1 MPAFFIMNTPRTE
14 FSQALKA
21 IATERGLD
29 PDVILETIKQAIIAA
44 YKRDAKE
51 QGIDVEAFEYDA
63 VIDPV
68 SGETKVFAWPAVD
81 LELSEEEQEKAR
93 KENIKEKKD
102 VTPPGFGRIAA
113 QTAKQVIH
121 QKIREAEK
129 GAIMEEFEERVGSL
143 ASGLIL
149 RFDGSNVRVDLGRT
163 EAIMLAEDRIPSER
177 LNLNQR
183 LTFLIKAITETP
195 RGKEIFLSRSSPE
208 FVEKLFAR
216 EVPEI
221 SSKSVQ
227 IKAIAREAGVR
238 TKIAVASEQTGV
250 DPVGSC
256 VGQKGV
262 RVQAVT
268 NEIGG
273 ERVDVIPWS
282 DDVSELITSSLS
294 PAENLSVEL
303 DTEKKVAKVTAPEDQ
318 LSMAIGK
325 DGQNVRLT
333 AKLTG
338 YRIEVEGN
346 GEVSTVEEVSE
357 PVKEPVVTEE
367 KEEKKETEE
376 EIKVEEKPAEESKEE
391 EKEVEEVKAEEP
403 EKEVEEAEKS
413 ETVEETKAEE
423 KVEEEAK
430 PEQTVEEKPEEE
442 KSE

>member
-1 MPAFFIMNTPRTE
+1 MNNSPRTE

-21 IATERGLD
+21 IAQERGLD
-29 PDVILETIKQAIIAA
+29 PNVILSTIKEAIIAA
-44 YKRDAKE
+44 YKRDARE
-51 QGIDVEAFEYDA
+51 QGIDVDTFDYDA

-68 SGETKVFAWPAVD
+68 NGETRVFAWPLPAED
-81 LELSEEEQEKAR
+81 ATEKDIEKA
-93 KENIKEKKD
+93 KKEKRD

-129 GAIMEEFEERVGSL
+129 GAIMEEFEEKVGSL
-143 ASGLIL
+143 VSGLIL
-149 RFDGSNVRVDLGRT
+149 RFDGPNVRVDLGRT
-163 EAIMLAEDRIPSER
+163 EAIMAAEDRIPNER

-183 LTFLIKAITETP
+183 LTFLIKAINETP
-195 RGKEIFLSRSSPE
+195 RGKEIFLSRAAPE

-221 SSKSVQ
+221 SSKSVE
-227 IKAIAREAGVR
+227 IKTIAREAGVR
-238 TKIAVASEQTGV
+238 TKIAVYSAQTGV

-273 ERVDVIPWS
+273 ERVDVIAWS
-282 DDVSELITSSLS
+282 ENISELIKSSLS
-294 PAENLSVEL
+294 PAEDVSVTL
-303 DTEKKVAKVTAPEDQ
+303 DEKTKTARVFAPEDQ

-338 YRIEVEGN
+338 YRIEVASN
-346 GEVSTVEEVSE
+346 GEATLAE
-357 PVKEPVVTEE
+357 EPVVE
-367 KEEKKETEE
+367 
-376 EIKVEEKPAEESKEE
+376 VP
-391 EKEVEEVKAEEP
+391 VEEVKVKKPAVKKVKKVKKEEVAETEP
-403 EKEVEEAEKS
+403 SSAEAS
-413 ETVEETKAEE
+413 EGQGKPKVPQLVE
-423 KVEEEAK
+423 KVEKKEDSAEDIQSDQK
-430 PEQTVEEKPEEE
+430 PEDAKA
-442 KSE
+442 KSDGDN

>member
-1 MPAFFIMNTPRTE
+1 MQQTARTE

-21 IATERGLD
+21 IAQERGLD
-29 PDVILETIKQAIIAA
+29 PDVILETIKEAIIAA
-44 YKRDAKE
+44 YKRDARE
-51 QGIDVEAFEYDA
+51 QGIEVDSFDYEA
-63 VIDPV
+63 VINP
-68 SGETKVFAWPAVD
+68 SNGETRVFAWSIA
-81 LELSEEEQEKAR
+81 SEDATEKDIEESK
-93 KENIKEKKD
+93 KEKKD

-129 GAIMEEFEERVGSL
+129 GAIMEEFQEKVGSL
-143 ASGLIL
+143 VSGLIL
-149 RFDGSNVRVDLGRT
+149 RFDGPSVKIDLGRT
-163 EAIMLAEDRIPSER
+163 EAVMLSEDRIPNER

-183 LTFLIKAITETP
+183 LSFLIKAINETP
-195 RGKEIFLSRSSPE
+195 RGKEIFLSRADPQ
-208 FVEKLFAR
+208 FVVKLFAR

-221 SSKSVQ
+221 GSGSVE

-238 TKIAVASEQTGV
+238 TKAAVFSSQTGV

-282 DDVSELITSSLS
+282 EDVAELIKASLA
-294 PAENLSVEL
+294 PAESVSVEL
-303 DTEKKVAKVTAPEDQ
+303 DKEKTIAKVKAPEDQ

-338 YRIEVEGN
+338 WRIEVEGN
-346 GEVSTVEEVSE
+346 GEETAVVPEGSE
-357 PVKEPVVTEE
+357 KN
-367 KEEKKETEE
+367 KEEP
-376 EIKVEEKPAEESKEE
+376 IS
-391 EKEVEEVKAEEP
+391 EVKKITKTKA
-403 EKEVEEAEKS
+403 KKLAKKAKEEAEKS
-413 ETVEETKAEE
+413 LEKPTSDPDTTQVEEETKVKVPELKIENPNPVEEGEPIE
-423 KVEEEAK
+423 KVEAKEE
-430 PEQTVEEKPEEE
+430 P
-442 KSE
+442 KSEDNK

>member
-1 MPAFFIMNTPRTE
+1 MSPTFFLHNQVINNMQQTARTE

-21 IATERGLD
+21 IAAERGLN
-29 PDVILETIKQAIIAA
+29 PDVILDTIKQAIIAA

-51 QGIDVEAFEYDA
+51 EGIEVDSFDYDA

-68 SGETKVFAWPAVD
+68 NGETRVFAWDLPA
-81 LELSEEEQEKAR
+81 EGTTEEQ
-93 KENIKEKKD
+93 IKELMKGKKD

-129 GAIMEEFEERVGSL
+129 GVIMEEFQEKVGSL
-143 ASGLIL
+143 ASGLVL

-163 EAIMLAEDRIPSER
+163 EAILLTEDRIPNER
-177 LNLNQR
+177 LSLNQR
-183 LTFLIKAITETP
+183 LSFLIKEINETP

-208 FVEKLFAR
+208 FVSKLFAR

-221 SSKSVQ
+221 GSGSVE

-238 TKIAVASEQTGV
+238 TKVAVFSSQTGV

-273 ERVDVIPWS
+273 ERVDVISWS
-282 DDVSELITSSLS
+282 EDLSELIKSSLS
-294 PAENLSVEL
+294 PADDLSVTL
-303 DTEKKVAKVTAPEDQ
+303 DEENKIAKVTAPEDQ
-318 LSMAIGK
+318 LSVAIGK

-338 YRIEVEGN
+338 YRIEVEGVPVKADD
-346 GEVSTVEEVSE
+346 GEKTDVQDVKPETKEENTDVSE
-357 PVKEPVVTEE
+357 E
-367 KEEKKETEE
+367 KND
-376 EIKVEEKPAEESKEE
+376 AQ
-391 EKEVEEVKAEEP
+391 
-403 EKEVEEAEKS
+403 
-413 ETVEETKAEE
+413 ETKVVEE
-423 KVEEEAK
+423 KVEEKVAEEK
-430 PEQTVEEKPEEE
+430 EKEEESEDEIKVEVPEMKKDESGKVEEEVPNEDVKA
-442 KSE
+442 

>member
-1 MPAFFIMNTPRTE
+1 MSNNAPRTE

-29 PDVILETIKQAIIAA
+29 PDVILDTIKQAIIAA

-51 QGIDVEAFEYDA
+51 EGVEVESFEYEA

-68 SGETKVFAWPAVD
+68 NGETRVFAYPAPAED
-81 LELSEEEQEKAR
+81 LTEEEKEKVR
-93 KENIKEKKD
+93 KVNSKEKKD

-129 GAIMEEFEERVGSL
+129 GAIMEEYGERVGSL
-143 ASGLIL
+143 VSGLIL
-149 RFDGSNVRVDLGRT
+149 RFDGPNVRVDLGRT
-163 EAIMLAEDRIPSER
+163 EAIMLAEDRIPNER

-183 LTFLIKAITETP
+183 LTFLIKNIMETP
-195 RGKEIFLSRSSPE
+195 RGKEIFLSRAAPE

-221 SSKSVQ
+221 ASKSVT
-227 IKAIAREAGVR
+227 IKVIAREPGVR
-238 TKIAVASEQTGV
+238 TKIAVASDQTGV

-273 ERVDVIPWS
+273 ERVDVIPWNE
-282 DDVSELITSSLS
+282 DIGELIKSSLS
-294 PAENLSVEL
+294 PAEDLSVEL
-303 DTEKKVAKVTAPEDQ
+303 DQEKKVAKVTAPEDQ

-338 YRIEVEGN
+338 FRIEVEGN
-346 GEVSTVEEVSE
+346 GEISEEAGAE
-357 PVKEPVVTEE
+357 IKEA
-367 KEEKKETEE
+367 EKK
-376 EIKVEEKPAEESKEE
+376 E
-391 EKEVEEVKAEEP
+391 EKEVEEK
-403 EKEVEEAEKS
+403 
-413 ETVEETKAEE
+413 
-423 KVEEEAK
+423 
-430 PEQTVEEKPEEE
+430 VEEKPVEES

>member
-1 MPAFFIMNTPRTE
+1 MQTPRTE
-14 FSQALKA
+14 FAQALKA
-21 IATERGLD
+21 IAQERGLN
-29 PDVILETIKQAIIAA
+29 PDVILDTIKQAIIAA
-44 YKRDAKE
+44 YRRDAKE
-51 QGIDVEAFEYDA
+51 QGIEVETFEYDA

-68 SGETKVFAWPAVD
+68 SGETHVFAWPLPAED
-81 LELSEEEQEKAR
+81 ASDEEKKKA
-93 KENIKEKKD
+93 KKEKKD

-129 GAIMEEFEERVGSL
+129 GAIMEEFEEKVGSL
-143 ASGLIL
+143 VSGLIL
-149 RFDGSNVRVDLGRT
+149 RFDGPNVRVDLGRT
-163 EAIMLAEDRIPSER
+163 EAIMAAEDRIPNER

-183 LTFLIKAITETP
+183 LTFLIKAINETP
-195 RGKEIFLSRSSPE
+195 RGKEIFLSRAAPE

-238 TKIAVASEQTGV
+238 TKVAVASDQTGV

-273 ERVDVIPWS
+273 ERVDVIPFS
-282 DDVSELITSSLS
+282 ENPAELIKSSLS
-294 PAENLSVEL
+294 PAENLTVTL
-303 DTEKKVAKVTAPEDQ
+303 DEEKKIAKVLAPEDQ

-333 AKLTG
+333 TKLTG
-338 YRIEVEGN
+338 YRIEIEGD
-346 GEVSTVEEVSE
+346 GTVSA
-357 PVKEPVVTEE
+357 P
-367 KEEKKETEE
+367 
-376 EIKVEEKPAEESKEE
+376 
-391 EKEVEEVKAEEP
+391 
-403 EKEVEEAEKS
+403 
-413 ETVEETKAEE
+413 EE
-423 KVEEEAK
+423 KVEEPAPAPVVKKITKTKAK
-430 PEQTVEEKPEEE
+430 KLAKKAKEKAAAGEQVKSEDVSGDVKSQSSNIKTTSQNE
-442 KSE
+442 KS

>member
-1 MPAFFIMNTPRTE
+1 MPTARTE

-21 IATERGLD
+21 IAQERGLD

-44 YKRDAKE
+44 YKRDAFE
-51 QGIDVEAFEYDA
+51 QGVEIETFDYEA

-68 SGETKVFAWPAVD
+68 SGETRVFAWSLPAID
-81 LELSEEEQEKAR
+81 ASEKDIEKA
-93 KENIKEKKD
+93 KKEKKD

-129 GAIMEEFEERVGSL
+129 GAIMEEFQEKVGSL
-143 ASGLIL
+143 VSGLIL
-149 RFDGSNVRVDLGRT
+149 RFDGPNVRVDLGRT
-163 EAIMLAEDRIPSER
+163 EAIMLAEDRIPNER

-183 LTFLIKAITETP
+183 LSFLIKAINETP
-195 RGKEIFLSRSSPE
+195 RGKEIFLSRSDPQ
-208 FVEKLFAR
+208 FVVKLFAR

-221 SSKSVQ
+221 SSGAVEV
-227 IKAIAREAGVR
+227 KAIAREAGVR
-238 TKIAVASEQTGV
+238 TKAAVFSTQTGV

-273 ERVDVIPWS
+273 ERVDVIPWNN
-282 DDVSELITSSLS
+282 DVSELIKSSLS
-294 PAENLSVEL
+294 PAENLSVKL
-303 DTEKKVAKVTAPEDQ
+303 DKERVVARVSAPEDQ

-338 YRIEVEGN
+338 WRIEVEGN
-346 GEVSTVEEVSE
+346 GTLSA
-357 PVKEPVVTEE
+357 P
-367 KEEKKETEE
+367 
-376 EIKVEEKPAEESKEE
+376 
-391 EKEVEEVKAEEP
+391 
-403 EKEVEEAEKS
+403 
-413 ETVEETKAEE
+413 EE
-423 KVEEEAK
+423 KVEEPVPAPVVKKITKTKAKKLAKKAKEAGK
-430 PEQTVEEKPEEE
+430 EEPKAEETKSDEPEIKVPVMKEEMKPEEDK
-442 KSE
+442 KS

>member
-1 MPAFFIMNTPRTE
+1 MQQTARTE

-21 IATERGLD
+21 IAQERGLD

-44 YKRDAKE
+44 YKRDASE
-51 QGIDVEAFEYDA
+51 QGILVENFDYDA

-68 SGETKVFAWPAVD
+68 NGETKVFAWD
-81 LELSEEEQEKAR
+81 LPLEDATEEQ
-93 KENIKEKKD
+93 IKEAKKGKKD

-129 GAIMEEFEERVGSL
+129 GVIMEEFQEKVGL
-143 ASGLIL
+143 LVSGLVL
-149 RFDGSNVRVDLGRT
+149 RFDGPNVKVDLGRT
-163 EAIMLAEDRIPSER
+163 EAILLAEDRIPNER
-177 LNLNQR
+177 LSLNQR
-183 LTFLIKAITETP
+183 LTFLIKEINETP
-195 RGKEIFLSRSSPE
+195 HGKEIFLSRSDPQ
-208 FVEKLFAR
+208 FVAKLFAR

-221 SSKSVQ
+221 SSGSVEV
-227 IKAIAREAGVR
+227 KAIAREAGVR
-238 TKIAVASEQTGV
+238 TKVAVNSSQTGV

-282 DDVSELITSSLS
+282 DDLAELITSSLS
-294 PAENLSVEL
+294 PAESLSVTIDKE
-303 DTEKKVAKVTAPEDQ
+303 TKIAKVSAPEDQ

-338 YRIEVEGN
+338 LRIEVEGN
-346 GEVSTVEEVSE
+346 GMETANLGEEEVV
-357 PVKEPVVTEE
+357 PVEVPEPVVKKITKTKAKKLAKKAKEASLSVEVPEGQGKIEDVPTEE
-367 KEEKKETEE
+367 LK
-376 EIKVEEKPAEESKEE
+376 IKVPEMKEA
-391 EKEVEEVKAEEP
+391 V
-403 EKEVEEAEKS
+403 
-413 ETVEETKAEE
+413 
-423 KVEEEAK
+423 K
-430 PEQTVEEKPEEE
+430 PEDNK
-442 KSE
+442 

>member
-1 MPAFFIMNTPRTE
+1 MQTTARTE
-14 FSQALKA
+14 FAQALKA
-21 IATERGLD
+21 IAQERGLD
-29 PDVILETIKQAIIAA
+29 PVVIIDTIKQAIIAA

-51 QGIDVEAFEYDA
+51 QGIEVDSFDYDA

-68 SGETKVFAWPAVD
+68 NGETRVFAWPLLAED
-81 LELSEEEQEKAR
+81 ATDKQ
-93 KENIKEKKD
+93 KEAAKKERHD

-129 GAIMEEFEERVGSL
+129 GAIMEEFGEKVGSL
-143 ASGLIL
+143 VSGLIL
-149 RFDGSNVRVDLGRT
+149 RFDGPNVRVDLGRT
-163 EAIMLAEDRIPSER
+163 EAIMASEDRIPNER

-183 LTFLIKAITETP
+183 LTFLILAINETP
-195 RGKEIFLSRSSPE
+195 RGKEIFLSRAAPE

-221 SSKSVQ
+221 SSKSVE
-227 IKAIAREAGVR
+227 IKAIAREPGIR
-238 TKIAVASEQTGV
+238 TKIAVFSTQQGV

-262 RVQAVT
+262 RVQVVT

-273 ERVDVIPWS
+273 ERVDVIPWN
-282 DDVSELITSSLS
+282 DDPAELIKSSLS
-294 PAENLSVEL
+294 PANDLTVTL
-303 DTEKKVAKVTAPEDQ
+303 NKDTKIATVSAPEDQ

-346 GEVSTVEEVSE
+346 GTITA
-357 PVKEPVVTEE
+357 P
-367 KEEKKETEE
+367 
-376 EIKVEEKPAEESKEE
+376 
-391 EKEVEEVKAEEP
+391 
-403 EKEVEEAEKS
+403 
-413 ETVEETKAEE
+413 EE
-423 KVEEEAK
+423 KVEEPVVVAPVKKITKTKAKKLAKKAKEQGEPVVKSAEETKSDSEKVEAK
-430 PEQTVEEKPEEE
+430 DEEDMTASENAEPAFPVEVKEEKPEGIK

>member
-1 MPAFFIMNTPRTE
+1 MPTARTE

-21 IATERGLD
+21 IAQERGLD
-29 PDVILETIKQAIIAA
+29 SDVILETIKQAIIAA

-51 QGIDVEAFEYDA
+51 QGIEVDSFDYDA

-68 SGETKVFAWPAVD
+68 NGETRVFAWPLPAEGATEKEV
-81 LELSEEEQEKAR
+81 EKA
-93 KENIKEKKD
+93 KKEKKD

-129 GAIMEEFEERVGSL
+129 GAIMEEFQERVGSL
-143 ASGLIL
+143 VSGLIL
-149 RFDGSNVRVDLGRT
+149 RFDGPNVRVDIGRT
-163 EAIMLAEDRIPSER
+163 EAIMLAEDRIPNER

-183 LTFLIKAITETP
+183 QSFLIKAINETP
-195 RGKEIFLSRSSPE
+195 RGKEIFLSRSAPE
-208 FVEKLFAR
+208 FVVKLFAR

-221 SSKSVQ
+221 SSNSVE

-238 TKIAVASEQTGV
+238 TKVAVFSNQTGV

-262 RVQAVT
+262 RVQTVT

-273 ERVDVIPWS
+273 ERVDVIPWN
-282 DDVSELITSSLS
+282 DDVSELIKFSLS
-294 PAENLSVEL
+294 PAEGISVQL
-303 DTEKKVAKVTAPEDQ
+303 DKEKKVAKVSAPEDQ

-338 YRIEVEGN
+338 WRIEVEGN
-346 GEVSTVEEVSE
+346 GQATLN
-357 PVKEPVVTEE
+357 P
-367 KEEKKETEE
+367 
-376 EIKVEEKPAEESKEE
+376 
-391 EKEVEEVKAEEP
+391 
-403 EKEVEEAEKS
+403 
-413 ETVEETKAEE
+413 VEETTSAEISV
-423 KVEEEAK
+423 KVR
-430 PEQTVEEKPEEE
+430 EEKPEKEKKAKLPAKATEE
-442 KSE
+442 QAKPKVETETEKVEKKEDIIEDTKSDQKSENVGSVAELIKEESKSEDTK

>member
-1 MPAFFIMNTPRTE
+1 MQPTARTE

-21 IATERGLD
+21 IAAERGLD
-29 PDVILETIKQAIIAA
+29 PDVILDTIKQAIIAA

-51 QGIDVEAFEYDA
+51 QGVEVDSFDYEA

-68 SGETKVFAWPAVD
+68 NGETRVFAWSLPTEEA
-81 LELSEEEQEKAR
+81 SEEDIKKA
-93 KENIKEKKD
+93 KSEKKD

-129 GAIMEEFEERVGSL
+129 GVIMDEFQEKVGSL
-143 ASGLIL
+143 VSGLVL
-149 RFDGSNVRVDLGRT
+149 RFDGPNVRVDLGRT
-163 EAIMLAEDRIPSER
+163 EAILMAEDRIPNER

-183 LTFLIKAITETP
+183 LSFLIKEINETP
-195 RGKEIFLSRSSPE
+195 HGKEIFLSRGNSD
-208 FVEKLFAR
+208 FVAKLFAR

-221 SSKSVQ
+221 GSGSVE
-227 IKAIAREAGVR
+227 IKAIAREPGVR
-238 TKIAVASEQTGV
+238 TKVAVSSAQTGV

-282 DDVSELITSSLS
+282 EDLSELIKSSLA
-294 PAENLSVEL
+294 PAEDLSVTIDE
-303 DTEKKVAKVTAPEDQ
+303 EKKIAKVLAPEDM
-318 LSMAIGK
+318 LSVAIGK

-346 GEVSTVEEVSE
+346 GQTS
-357 PVKEPVVTEE
+357 EE
-367 KEEKKETEE
+367 KADESKGEEKK
-376 EIKVEEKPAEESKEE
+376 
-391 EKEVEEVKAEEP
+391 VEEVKT
-403 EKEVEEAEKS
+403 KEGNIQS
-413 ETVEETKAEE
+413 E
-423 KVEEEAK
+423 KVEESEAEAK
-430 PEQTVEEKPEEE
+430 DEKAEEDIKPEE
-442 KSE
+442 K

>member
-1 MPAFFIMNTPRTE
+1 MPTARTE

-21 IATERGLD
+21 IAAERGLN

-51 QGIDVEAFEYDA
+51 EGIEVESFDYNAI
-63 VIDPV
+63 IDSV
-68 SGETKVFAWPAVD
+68 NGETRVFAWPLPAED
-81 LELSEEEQEKAR
+81 ATETEIKKA
-93 KENIKEKKD
+93 KEEKKD

-129 GAIMEEFEERVGSL
+129 GVIMEEFQERVGSL
-143 ASGLIL
+143 VSGLVL
-149 RFDGSNVRVDLGRT
+149 RFDGPNVRVDLGRT
-163 EAIMLAEDRIPSER
+163 EAILLAEDRIPNER
-177 LNLNQR
+177 LSLNQR
-183 LTFLIKAITETP
+183 LTFLIKAINETP
-195 RGKEIFLSRSSPE
+195 RGKEIFLSRAAPE
-208 FVEKLFAR
+208 FVAKLFAR

-221 SSKSVQ
+221 GSGSVE

-238 TKIAVASEQTGV
+238 TKAAVFSSQTGV

-282 DDVSELITSSLS
+282 DDLTELIKASLS
-294 PAENLSVEL
+294 PAENMSVEI
-303 DTEKKVAKVTAPEDQ
+303 DNETKIAKVFAPEDM
-318 LSMAIGK
+318 LSVAIGK

-338 YRIEVEGN
+338 FRIEVEGN
-346 GEVSTVEEVSE
+346 GTLSV
-357 PVKEPVVTEE
+357 P
-367 KEEKKETEE
+367 
-376 EIKVEEKPAEESKEE
+376 
-391 EKEVEEVKAEEP
+391 
-403 EKEVEEAEKS
+403 
-413 ETVEETKAEE
+413 EE
-423 KVEEEAK
+423 KVEEPSPAPVVKTITKTKARKIAKKAKEAK
-430 PEQTVEEKPEEE
+430 TESSSAEVLEGQGEIEEEVNPEEKIKVPEMKAVVEETENGSEDK
-442 KSE
+442 KS